1 MLATLSRWRRG
12 FKSHRGR
19 LFGTVRNQ
27 AKRRSSNLRVLWV
40 RLPPVLLKKGLVDGG
55 QWIAREMEERSTFWL
70 STDPYPL
77 STSPRIGWALACHGV
92 RFSGGCNPPA
102 FGHWRFNS
110 VPTHS
115 IKNGPFF

>member
-19 LFGTVRNQ
+19 LFGTVRNL

-55 QWIAREMEERSTFWL
+55 QWIAREMEERSSFWL
-70 STDPYPL
+70 STNPYSL
-77 STSPRIGWALACHGV
+77 STSPRVGWALACP
-92 RFSGGCNPPA
+92 SGCNPPA
-102 FGHWRFNS
+102 CGHWRFNS
-110 VPTHS
+110 VPTHFL
-115 IKNGPFF
+115 KNGPFF